1 MKRAFAVLLAVLMI
15 IALVGCG
22 KAQREVIKL
31 TLSTEDAEAILAAAG
46 IMLPDAETTA
56 CAGSVVKWYA
66 WYDSLQ
72 NYSEDEI
79 VNTGYLPSTR
89 NMAAPLNGL
98 NAHGLQGS
106 TIWRIL
112 F

>member
-46 IMLPDAETTA
+46 IMFRTLRLLPA
-56 CAGSVVKWYA
+56 
-66 WYDSLQ
+66 Q
-72 NYSEDEI
+72 
-79 VNTGYLPSTR
+79 
-89 NMAAPLNGL
+89 AAL
-98 NAHGLQGS
+98 
-106 TIWRIL
+106 
-112 F
+112 

>member
-56 CAGSVVKWYA
+56 CARQRCKVVRMVRQSAK
-66 WYDSLQ
+66 
-72 NYSEDEI
+72 
-79 VNTGYLPSTR
+79 
-89 NMAAPLNGL
+89 
-98 NAHGLQGS
+98 
-106 TIWRIL
+106 L
-112 F
+112 FRG